1 MSDNI
6 VTSLGS
12 KLYIGGTGAL
22 NSENAWVE
30 VGDIATIGEFGDSF
44 QEVNFTPIA
53 TGFVEKYKGAMN
65 AGNIQLG
72 LGRAPSDAGQAAMIL
87 ARNNKTKDNRYNF
100 KIELNDDPGSA
111 SGETPTT
118 FKFKALAM
126 SYSTNINDV
135 NSVVQAT
142 AQLGIITGTLTE
154 TAATT

>member
-22 NSENAWVE
+22 NAENAWVE
-30 VGDIATIGEFGDSF
+30 VGDIASIGEFGRTF
-44 QEVNFTPIA
+44 QEVNFTALA
-53 TGFVEKYKGAMN
+53 TGNVEKFKGSKN
-65 AGNIQLG
+65 DGNIQLN

-87 ARNNKTKDNRYNF
+87 ARDDTDKTNRYNF
-100 KIELNDDPGSA
+100 KIEFNDDPGSA
-111 SGETPTT
+111 SGQLPSIS
-118 FKFKALAM
+118 KFKALVM
-126 SYSTNINDV
+126 GYTTNINDA

-142 AQLGIITGTLTE
+142 ATLGIITGTLVE